1 MMSVLYFCT
10 YKKIKRG
17 INREYAIIREIQGED
32 EQGNIREGDADQD
45 KKRH

>member
-1 MMSVLYFCT
+1 M
-10 YKKIKRG
+10 KKIKRG

-45 KKRH
+45 KKRHWVEVQ

>member
-1 MMSVLYFCT
+1 MYRDNIIISAT
-10 YKKIKRG
+10 
-17 INREYAIIREIQGED
+17 NRKDAIIREIQGED